1 MILRI
6 LALSGA
12 LLLSAPA
19 AAQAVPAAPPQ
30 IVKLWPNGTP
40 GCRPHCAEPEQAKDY
55 WVKNINDPT
64 LTAFPADPGHN
75 TGAAIV
81 VLPGG
86 GHGEIVWT
94 TEGINVAKAL
104 NRAGIN
110 AFVVKY
116 RLAKEPGST
125 YSVERDE
132 TADVRRA
139 MQWVRA
145 HAADFNVDPHRI
157 GLMGFSAGGE
167 LVGML
172 VDYGITG
179 APAGGDAL
187 DSVSPRPDFQVLV
200 FPGPAA
206 AQGPV
211 RSDAPPAFL
220 TAGSRDEC
228 CGPAT
233 VALYQLL
240 VKAGISAELHMYADS
255 GHAFNLDES
264 NRISILHWP
273 DRLYDWM
280 ADSGFLDDRSRRV
293 SAR

>member
-1 MILRI
+1 MLRALI
-6 LALSGA
+6 AGLALFTVA
-12 LLLSAPA
+12 VPA
-19 AAQAVPAAPPQ
+19 AAQVPQPQ
-30 IVKLWPNGTP
+30 VVKLWPNGVP
-40 GCRPHCAEPEQAKDY
+40 GCQPRCGEPEQAKDY
-55 WVKNINDPT
+55 WVKNIHDPT
-64 LTAFPADPGHN
+64 LTAFPADPRHN
-75 TGAAIV
+75 SGAAIV
-81 VLPGG
+81 ILPGG
-86 GHGEIVWT
+86 GHNEIVWT
-94 TEGINVAKAL
+94 TEGVNVAKAL

-125 YSVERDE
+125 FSVERDE

-145 HAADFNVDPHRI
+145 HAGDFNIDPHRI

-172 VDYGITG
+172 ADYGMTG
-179 APAGGDAL
+179 SPAGGDAL

-206 AQGPV
+206 VDGPV
-211 RSDAPPAFL
+211 RSDSPPAFL
-220 TAGSRDEC
+220 VAGSRDEC
-228 CGPAT
+228 CGPPT

-240 VKAGISAELHMYADS
+240 AKAGISAELHMYADS

-280 ADSGFLDDRSRRV
+280 ADSGFMDDRSRRPGK
-293 SAR
+293 

>member
-1 MILRI
+1 MIAKAIIASL
-6 LALSGA
+6 A
-12 LLLSAPA
+12 LLLAAPA
-19 AAQAVPAAPPQ
+19 IAQAPQ
-30 IVKLWPNGTP
+30 PQVVKLWPNGAP
-40 GCRPHCAEPEQAKDY
+40 GSEAHRGEPEQAKDY
-55 WVKNINDPT
+55 WVKNIHDPT
-64 LTAFPADPGHN
+64 LTAFPADPKHN
-75 TGAAIV
+75 TGAGIV
-81 VLPGG
+81 ILPGG
-86 GHGEIVWT
+86 AHSEIVWT
-94 TEGINVAKAL
+94 TEGVNVAKAL

-116 RLAKEPGST
+116 RLAHEPGST

-145 HAADFNVDPHRI
+145 HAADFSIDPHRI

-172 VDYGITG
+172 ADYGMTG
-179 APAGGDAL
+179 AAAGGDAL
-187 DSVSPRPDFQVLV
+187 DKVSPRPDFQVLV

-206 AQGPV
+206 VRGPV
-211 RSDAPPAFL
+211 QKDAPPAFL

-228 CGPAT
+228 CGPPT
-233 VALYQLL
+233 VALYELL
-240 VKAGISAELHMYADS
+240 RKAGVSAELHMYADS

-280 ADSGFLDDRSRRV
+280 ADSGFMDDRSRR
-293 SAR
+293 